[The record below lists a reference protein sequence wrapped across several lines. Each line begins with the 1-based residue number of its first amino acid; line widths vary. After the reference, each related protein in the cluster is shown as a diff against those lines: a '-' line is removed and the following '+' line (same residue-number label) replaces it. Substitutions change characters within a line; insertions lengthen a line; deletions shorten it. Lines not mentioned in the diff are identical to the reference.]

1 MSEFLLGFLTCI
13 GMTFYIWSLVYAISF
28 FVDRDVDIS
37 IGTLLIVMIPLLNSV
52 LAIIYFAKGGKR
64 I

>member
-1 MSEFLLGFLTCI
+1 MNLFLLGFLTCL
-13 GMTFYIWSLVYAISF
+13 GMAFYIWSVVYAAGFFVERDMEISF
-28 FVDRDVDIS
+28 
-37 IGTLLIVMIPLLNSV
+37 GTMLIVMIPLLNSV

>member
-1 MSEFLLGFLTCI
+1 MNLFLLGFLTCI
-13 GMTFYIWSLVYAISF
+13 GMMFYIWSVVYAAGF

-37 IGTLLIVMIPLLNSV
+37 IGTVLIVLIPLLNSV